1 MQVYKELRILTARP
15 DNYSEAIVPHKLYGY
30 MSGAIRCSAVLWKN
44 KALEEIKLAL
54 NSGRIPI
61 LVGGSGLY
69 IKALTDGLNN
79 IPITLSKYK
88 KEAESILLNEGLE
101 NFYKIVKEKDPNIKN
116 NININDKQRL
126 IRAYSV
132 WLQTG
137 KTLSEWIKFDKP
149 KNVISNKFLKIKL
162 SPQREFL
169 RENIYKRF
177 YKMLEQDVIGEV
189 EKLNNFDLNLPI
201 MKAHGVRELL
211 SYIKKEISL
220 EEAAKITIN
229 HTNQYAKR
237 QNTWFKHQYN
247 EDYEIE
253 NFEDKIDKY
262 CTNIL
267 CLYKELY

>member
-15 DNYSEAIVPHKLYGY
+15 DSYSETIVPHKLYGY
-30 MSGAIRCSAVLWKN
+30 ISGETRCSAVLWKN

-54 NSGRIPI
+54 NLGRIPI

-79 IPITLSKYK
+79 IPTTLSKYR
-88 KEAESILLNEGLE
+88 KEAENILLKEGLE
-101 NFYKIVKEKDPNIKN
+101 NFYKIVKDKDPNIEK

-126 IRAYSV
+126 VRAYSV

-137 KTLSEWIKFDKP
+137 KPLSEWIKFDKP
-149 KNVISNKFLKIKL
+149 KNIISNKFLKIKL

-177 YKMLEQDVIGEV
+177 YKMLEQDVIEEV

-201 MKAHGVRELL
+201 MKAHGVREIL
-211 SYIKKEISL
+211 SFIKKEISL

-237 QNTWFKHQYN
+237 QDTWFKHQYH

-253 NFEDKIDKY
+253 NIEDKIDKY

-267 CLYKELY
+267 CLYRELY